1 MAIFIHPVGPIQPYF
16 KRDIKD
22 DLIFFSQGNIDVTA
36 MHMIGVGL
44 FVFIIWRLKLDNESY
59 NKIFLAHSVFGG
71 TKSFI
76 NTLIT
81 SPKARFSY

>member
-1 MAIFIHPVGPIQPYF
+1 LAIFIHPVGPIQPFF

-44 FVFIIWRLKLDNESY
+44 FVIWRLKLDNESY
-59 NKIFLAHSVFGG
+59 KIFLAHSVFGG

-81 SPKARFSY
+81 SAKARFSY